1 MVCVPVPRR
10 ALQLVGV
17 AVLLVSTSLGCAT
30 RGFVRNEVS
39 ALRQDMNT
47 RTDRL
52 EQETADVRN
61 SAEQALRRAELAYG
75 SAEETRLLALGHV
88 SFREVSRHSVSFGF
102 DSDQLDESSRS
113 VLDEV
118 AEVVRSRPDVVI
130 DVYGFADPSGS
141 ASYNRVLG
149 QRRADSVVTYLASR
163 TPGPVGRYAAVSF
176 GESSLTGDSKSLVDS
191 AAQQRKVVV
200 SLFERTPPTKQEEA
214 LPEKQGTEFN

>member
-1 MVCVPVPRR
+1 MGTELMPRKTV
-10 ALQLVGV
+10 QLVGV
-17 AVLLVSTSLGCAT
+17 TVFLVSMSLGCAT

-39 ALRQDMNT
+39 GLRQDMNA

-61 SAEQALRRAELAYG
+61 SSEQALRRAELAFG
-75 SAEETRLLALGHV
+75 SAEKARLLALGHV
-88 SFREVSRHSVSFGF
+88 SFREVSRHSLTFGF
-102 DSDQLDESSRS
+102 DSDQLDASGRS

-118 AEVVRSRPDVVI
+118 AEMIRSRPDVVI

-149 QRRADSVVTYLASR
+149 QRRADSVVTYLAGR

-176 GESSLTGDSKSLVDS
+176 GESSPTGDAKSIVDS

-200 SLFERTPPTKQEEA
+200 SLFERTPPAEQEEP
-214 LPEKQGTEFN
+214 LPKGESTEFN